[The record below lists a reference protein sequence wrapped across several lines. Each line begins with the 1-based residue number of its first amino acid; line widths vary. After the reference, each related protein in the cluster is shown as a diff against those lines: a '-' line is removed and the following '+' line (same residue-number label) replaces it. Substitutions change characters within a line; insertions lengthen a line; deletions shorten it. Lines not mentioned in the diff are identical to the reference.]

1 MKYTEDGGKRK
12 KEDVFFEI
20 ATAKEERKAE
30 AGCTAAPARKS
41 QTAVPN
47 RNRIKKAV
55 EGPTNA
61 GLRRVYGVSSLSK
74 YSDKC
79 GTFMKR
85 RQEH

>member
-1 MKYTEDGGKRK
+1 M
-12 KEDVFFEI
+12 FFEI
-20 ATAKEERKAE
+20 AAAKEERKAE
-30 AGCTAAPARKS
+30 AVRGCSGPQIANGRTEPES
-41 QTAVPN
+41 DQ
-47 RNRIKKAV
+47 KAV